1 MTTTPAAFAFPA
13 LPKLPALRRDPQAIA
28 RQTPADFDLGPITRA
43 IIAVVGSAMSVLCLY
58 AVARGVLGLT
68 PELPH
73 LRHFA
78 VVLHVGT
85 VLPAI
90 PLGLYVMLTR
100 KGTKRHKQLGKL
112 WVALMLA
119 TATSAIFI
127 QTGGSFSWIHIF
139 VPLTFWN
146 AWKIVSTA
154 RRGDIRA
161 HKRELVG
168 MYLFALMIPGIA
180 AMAIPGRLMNV
191 LLFW

>member
-1 MTTTPAAFAFPA
+1 MTAIA
-13 LPKLPALRRDPQAIA
+13 LPNIPNPFA
-28 RQTPADFDLGPITRA
+28 RKPMPKQTKADFDIGPITRV
-43 IIAVVGSAMSVLCLY
+43 IIAIVGTAMSALCFY

-73 LRHFA
+73 LRNLA
-78 VVLHVGT
+78 VVLHVAT

-112 WVALMLA
+112 WIVLMLA

-127 QTGGSFSWIHIF
+127 QTGGSFSFIHLFI
-139 VPLTFWN
+139 PLTFWN
-146 AWKIVSTA
+146 AYKIISTA
-154 RRGDIRA
+154 RRGNIRA

-180 AMAIPGRLMNV
+180 AFAIPGRLMNV